1 MTSHSR
7 SPTRPLTYAAG
18 AVLIF
23 LLVTALFHGARN
35 LPLPELSQ
43 AAVHDTED
51 ERRLHPNPAGRHMEL
66 KQLML
71 RLTNERRAQAGV
83 PPLTLGNNPA
93 AQLHAEASLAGC
105 YSAHWDRWGLK
116 PNHRY
121 TLAGGSGSDAENI
134 AGLDYCIRAEDRYHS
149 MHDMEKEVRE
159 TVESWMGSTVS
170 RASLLHP
177 AHTVMNAG
185 IAHSRFNK
193 VLVQQFSSDYVTYQ
207 VRPSIDERGILQV
220 HAHVARATMEI
231 GRTTNLQVW
240 FDPPPKPL
248 SRGQLAHTYGICP
261 PRQVAYLAPAPP
273 PGRAYTGPE
282 LKTWT
287 HHSECTEPLE
297 VSRDVPPPRTVDEA
311 IQAWKTAK
319 DRGITNGTS
328 VTTGTRRVTTPHLS
342 RSPGQLAVEA
352 DLSQVIREN
361 GPGIYTVVIWGRP
374 LHLPDPSP
382 LSVQAIFLGTGPPP
396 GNPYGDGR

>member
-1 MTSHSR
+1 
-7 SPTRPLTYAAG
+7 
-18 AVLIF
+18 
-23 LLVTALFHGARN
+23 
-35 LPLPELSQ
+35 
-43 AAVHDTED
+43 
-51 ERRLHPNPAGRHMEL
+51 
-66 KQLML
+66 
-71 RLTNERRAQAGV
+71 
-83 PPLTLGNNPA
+83 
-93 AQLHAEASLAGC
+93 
-105 YSAHWDRWGLK
+105 
-116 PNHRY
+116 
-121 TLAGGSGSDAENI
+121 
-134 AGLDYCIRAEDRYHS
+134 
-149 MHDMEKEVRE
+149 
-159 TVESWMGSTVS
+159 
-170 RASLLHP
+170 
-177 AHTVMNAG
+177 
-185 IAHSRFNK
+185 
-193 VLVQQFSSDYVTYQ
+193 
-207 VRPSIDERGILQV
+207 
-220 HAHVARATMEI
+220 MEI